1 MLERFFRAPTQ
12 QALQPLAQALARA
25 GLTPNAI
32 TILGFVLSL
41 GAAALLAAGEL
52 VAGALLILLTGG
64 CDILDGLLAR
74 FRGQQTPFGAF
85 LDSTLDRYAE
95 AAIFL
100 GLLAWHLSWQ
110 QAAEALLVYG
120 VLVGS
125 LMVSYT
131 RARAEGLGLR
141 CEVGLMA
148 RPERVVL
155 LVLGLLLGQVW
166 PPLWTAALG
175 LLALGTNLTAV
186 QRILHARQQLEEP
199 K

>member
-12 QALQPLAQALARA
+12 RALQPLAQALARA
-25 GLTPNAI
+25 GLTPNAV
-32 TILGFVLSL
+32 TILGFLLSL
-41 GAAALLAAGEL
+41 GAAALLAAGQPA
-52 VAGALLILLTGG
+52 AGALFILFTGA

-74 FRGQQTPFGAF
+74 VSGHQTPFGAF
-85 LDSTLDRYAE
+85 LDSALDRYAE
-95 AAIFL
+95 AVIFL
-100 GLLAWHLSWQ
+100 GLLAWHLSGQ

-120 VLVGS
+120 ALVGS

-131 RARAEGLGLR
+131 RARAEGLGLE

-148 RPERVVL
+148 RPERIVL

-175 LLALGTNLTAV
+175 LLALGTNFTAV
-186 QRILHARQQLEEP
+186 QRILHARRQLEKP